1 MTTFPTTPIPRVLY
15 EYTATADASRGYTF
29 VGEDGRSEEFFSFAD
44 MSDRV
49 AQYGAALLALGLKQ
63 GENVAMIIPDGQQ
76 FVFTFLGAMHV
87 GLVPVPMCPPAT
99 LGKLTNYLGTT
110 QFLVQKSEAAALIC
124 TSDIK
129 RIIGSI
135 RTPDLRR
142 IVSVDDLPVD
152 GTRASLANVSPDS
165 PAFIQFT
172 SGSTSRPKGVV
183 LSHANLAANAH
194 CIMTLGLN
202 ATPEDVG
209 CTWLPFYHDMGLIGF
224 VIAPLTTQ
232 TPVAFMQPLSFL
244 KRPVDWLRMVS
255 RHRGT
260 IGFSPNFA
268 YGLSTSRIKDK
279 DLEGLD
285 LSSWRIAGCGAEP
298 IQLATLE
305 RFAERFECVGFKP
318 EFFMPCF
325 GMAESTL
332 AVSFHDL
339 SERPRAQRLRMDRL
353 TRDAVAEPADAVGDF
368 ETAEFVSCGRPFE
381 GHDVRI
387 RLADGSFAEENCV
400 GEVVLRGPS
409 VMKGYY
415 KDQKATDAAIQDGW
429 LHTGDKGYLSN
440 GELYVCG
447 RIKDMIIVAGKNY
460 YPTDIEWAAG
470 EITGIRRGNVVAF
483 GTGAFGSAERVVVA
497 AELKTTDPD
506 VDALSKA
513 IKSAVLEQ
521 VGVRVDEVVL
531 LDAGAIPKTTSGKL
545 QRAATKALYEE
556 GKLEANARQDTRVD
570 LARNVVASQLGL
582 LRSRIRSTFTSSPS

>member
-1 MTTFPTTPIPRVLY
+1 MTTFPTTPIPRVLFD
-15 EYTATADASRGYTF
+15 YTATADVTRGYTF
-29 VGEDGRSEEFFSFAD
+29 VGEDGRSEEFFSF
-44 MSDRV
+44 SELSSRV
-49 AQYGAALLALGLKQ
+49 AEHGAALLALGLRA
-63 GENVAMIIPDGQQ
+63 GEHVAMIIPDGKQ

-110 QFLVQKSEAAALIC
+110 QFLVEKSEAAALVC
-124 TSDIK
+124 TGEIK
-129 RIIGSI
+129 RIIGSV
-135 RTPDLRR
+135 RTPHLRR
-142 IVSVDDLPVD
+142 IVAVSELHID
-152 GTRASLANVSPDS
+152 GTRAPLADISPDS
-165 PAFIQFT
+165 AAFIQFT

-194 CIMTLGLN
+194 CIMTLGLK

-232 TPVAFMQPLSFL
+232 TPVAFMQPLSFI
-244 KRPVDWLRMVS
+244 KRPVDWLRMVT

-268 YGLSTSRIKDK
+268 YGLSTSRIKEK

-298 IQLATLE
+298 IQLATLD
-305 RFAERFECVGFKP
+305 RFAERFECVGFRP

-332 AVSFHDL
+332 AVTFHDL

-353 TRDAVAEPADAVGDF
+353 TSESVAEPADAVGDF
-368 ETAEFVSCGRPFE
+368 ETAEFVSCGRPFD
-381 GHDVRI
+381 GHEVRI
-387 RLADGSFAEENCV
+387 RLADGSFAEDNRV

-409 VMKGYY
+409 VMQGYY
-415 KDQKATDAAIQDGW
+415 KDSDATQAAIRDGW
-429 LHTGDKGYLSN
+429 LHTGDKGYLSG
-440 GELYVCG
+440 GELYICG

-460 YPTDIEWAAG
+460 YPTDIEWVAG
-470 EITGIRRGNVVAF
+470 EVDGIRRGNVVAF
-483 GTGAFGSAERVVVA
+483 GTGMFGSAENVVVA
-497 AELKTTDPD
+497 AELKISEPD
-506 VDALSKA
+506 VDLLTRNIKA
-513 IKSAVLEQ
+513 AVLEQ
-521 VGVRVDEVVL
+521 VGVRVDEVIL
-531 LDAGAIPKTTSGKL
+531 LEPGAIPKTTSGKL
-545 QRAATKALYEE
+545 QRAATKALYESGE
-556 GKLEANARQDTRVD
+556 LEANARQDSRID

-582 LRSRIRSTFTSSPS
+582 LRTRLRSTFTSSPS